1 MKIEITCT
9 PKFWLYLTLAQVE
22 LLSKLAIWHYDATCN
37 RAALQ
42 GGFIFGWLNHYKF
55 VEEHDEGHGPVSA
68 SFGDLDLALKI
79 MEMPPK
85 SIPDQKEALAMI
97 GEMSINFRR
106 ALSLSNAVC
115 SDLKFNV

>member
-1 MKIEITCT
+1 MKIEITCI
-9 PKFWLYLTLAQVE
+9 PKFWLYLTLSQVE

-55 VEEHDEGHGPVSA
+55 VEQHDEGPGPVSA

-79 MEMPPK
+79 MEYQPL
-85 SIPDQKEALAMI
+85 SIELESVLLVAEMRTAFQVALAT
-97 GEMSINFRR
+97 
-106 ALSLSNAVC
+106 SNKYIPQ
-115 SDLKFNV
+115 LKFGSTE